1 MKTKYQ
7 QFLESIGVI
16 PEDLFNEVI
25 DSLPEIDIDLVN
37 FELDESDSLNGI
49 ANQIITYILQDWDYA
64 YVDDLDF
71 EDKTF
76 SLDNVDSLKDLEEIK
91 NTFTK
96 WTIINY
102 DDIVKQLEEEEK
114 ESEENKKFESLLN
127 EIRYKANVE
136 QLKKFIDSL

>member
-1 MKTKYQ
+1 MTKYQ

-16 PEDLFNEVI
+16 SEDLFNKVI

-37 FELDESDSLNGI
+37 FELDEADSPNDI
-49 ANQIITYILQDWDYA
+49 AIQIISYILQDWDYA

-76 SLDNVDSLKDLEEIK
+76 SLDDVDSLEDLEEIK
-91 NTFTK
+91 NKFTK
-96 WTIINY
+96 WTITNY
-102 DDIVKQLEEEEK
+102 DDIVEQLKEEEK
-114 ESEENKKFESLLN
+114 ESEEDKEFESLLN

-136 QLKKFIDSL
+136 QLKKFVDSL

>member
-1 MKTKYQ
+1 MTKYQ

-16 PEDLFNEVI
+16 SEDLFNKVI

-37 FELDESDSLNGI
+37 FELDESDSPNDI
-49 ANQIITYILQDWDYA
+49 AIQIISYILQDWDYA

-76 SLDNVDSLKDLEEIK
+76 SLDDVDSLEDLEEIK
-91 NTFTK
+91 NKFTK
-96 WTIINY
+96 WTITNY
-102 DDIVKQLEEEEK
+102 DDIVEQLKEEEK
-114 ESEENKKFESLLN
+114 ESEEDKEFESLLN

-136 QLKKFIDSL
+136 QLKKFVDSL